1 MTDKGLVIVYT
12 GHGKGKTTASL
23 GLAMRAIGQG
33 LKVIMLQFIKG
44 TWKYGELETAKRLA
58 PELEILP
65 MGRGFTWEDKP
76 AGEDQKAAQEALA
89 RARELALSGRHQMV
103 ILDEINNAVDL
114 GLITL
119 DQVMELIKEKPPE
132 LHLVLTGRNA
142 SPEVIELAD
151 LVTEMR
157 EIKHPFQKGILAVR
171 GIDF

>member
-1 MTDKGLVIVYT
+1 MAEKGLVIVYT

-33 LKVIMLQFIKG
+33 FKVVMIQFIKG

-65 MGRGFTWEDKP
+65 MGRGFTWEEKP
-76 AGEDQKAAQEALA
+76 AGEDQRAAQEALA
-89 RARELALSGRHQMV
+89 KAKGMIGSGRYQMV
-103 ILDEINNAVDL
+103 ILDEINNALDL
-114 GLITL
+114 GLLTL
-119 DQVMELIKEKPPE
+119 EQVLELIRKKPPE

-142 SPEVIELAD
+142 HPEVIELAD

-171 GIDF
+171 GIEF